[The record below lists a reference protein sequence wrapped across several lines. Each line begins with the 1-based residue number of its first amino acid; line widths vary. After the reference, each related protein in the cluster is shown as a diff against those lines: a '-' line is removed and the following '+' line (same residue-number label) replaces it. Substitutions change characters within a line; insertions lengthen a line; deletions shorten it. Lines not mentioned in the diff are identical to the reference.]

1 MNRPKRR
8 HTGMNTIRIVM
19 SLLLVS
25 AIWATFTTV
34 SGVQASQVNTWFQS
48 EVLKAKDVTYKAG
61 EYQHKQV
68 LLQEKNLPR
77 YETAHATLSERVTAH
92 GQGEKDLDE
101 SEDWS
106 KYPTHHVEATGYTAG
121 YESTGKV
128 PGDAAYGITY
138 SGVPVTRDVF
148 STIAADTSVFPI
160 GTVLYIPGYGYG
172 VVADTGSAI
181 KGNKIDLFYHTV
193 DDVYERWGKKDLD
206 VFIVEEGSGSLS
218 QEELDAMNEDEAV
231 QVFREQI
238 DP

>member
-1 MNRPKRR
+1 
-8 HTGMNTIRIVM
+8 M
-19 SLLLVS
+19 SFLLIS
-25 AIWATFTTV
+25 ALWATFTTI
-34 SGVQASQVNTWFQS
+34 SGVQASHVNAWFQS
-48 EVLKAKDVTYKAG
+48 EVMNAKDEPYKAAD
-61 EYQHKQV
+61 YQQKQ
-68 LLQEKNLPR
+68 LFLQEKSLPR
-77 YETAHATLSERVTAH
+77 YETAHATLSERIETN
-92 GQGEKDLDE
+92 GLGEKDLDE

-121 YESTGKV
+121 YESTGKI

-181 KGNKIDLFYHTV
+181 KGNKIDLYYHTV

-218 QEELDAMNEDEAV
+218 EEELEAMNEDEAV